1 MAGQVTVVSDVASPL
16 RPRKVSSP
24 FIARTSL
31 AFEKAANLSS
41 QDSDLFSHGDSSI
54 LSNYRTA
61 PSSRRGSFTFSNA
74 ALNNCNN
81 NTITS
86 NNANASF
93 NNTNSIRN
101 SFSMADLSNLA
112 NKSRPFEGGNVR
124 KLVTSFS
131 NPGFHLNSNQNGHQS
146 GLKPVR
152 SPSVIIECPPAELT
166 ASHLHLDVLKS
177 AIVVVDPPALP
188 VPQQQQ
194 EEEEEEEDGVVEE
207 EDGVVEEEDGVVEEE
222 DRVVEEEDET
232 MAEGDEVVDEG
243 DEVVEEEDEVV
254 EENVAEE
261 TEGVK
266 MTVEVPKVTVEVP
279 RIAIGSISSLT
290 HLPIGPIARMNCRE
304 QTVTDED
311 GSFCQ
316 SNQLLAVP
324 FKERVRSH
332 IKDSGDRAPCL
343 ELNPF
348 SPYSPRILNLESI
361 VAFNHQT
368 ENHKSVDL
376 NDFIET
382 VDFGGEGGTFDYIGQ
397 ALGSSQMPVEETLTM
412 EQILSNA
419 VEEIDEK
426 EEPIAVEEKE
436 ALMQPDTHEGHVLVV
451 HLEETLATVVPVE
464 PTVESYAAEETI
476 IDGAPEV
483 QHQLAQEA
491 VSESPQAYEAA
502 PVDSASPVILPNA
515 VSEAP
520 PVSTSTST
528 DTLECKNVSPA
539 SQSRQSSSQ
548 LNQRHDGSMVMHDFP
563 HEPLRGSQLLEK
575 RQQQHGSYSKLN
587 GSSLLHLTTSRCSN
601 HSGPSSMLASSSTSG
616 STASSSTRL
625 QTPQTCNGSFERNT
639 VMSEDDI
646 SMPSASVQSND
657 HDYDRS
663 SIQSSSA
670 DNDAA
675 ARGGVTSSSAAPPS
689 TISGSKKPAKIVTRP
704 TKGLSMALGRTFSMM
719 LDITSAAT
727 TVGFEDGSLEHVVS
741 SKVSRTGKLFAQK
754 IKTIAN
760 FEYNTSR
767 KLGKG
772 NFGVVY
778 QGKSTQGDEEVA
790 IKKITRKLPAEI
802 EKLGLVQ
809 REMKVC
815 RLFRYKTGI
824 VPLLDII
831 TTNKHHYLVFE
842 KAEGD
847 LAEMIKARCKDATG
861 IDRINRDPYQ
871 QPMSPSCTLGAIFN
885 IHEIRSIMRTVVL
898 GTQSLHYEG
907 FSHKDIKP
915 ANILFREGQGLL
927 CDFGLCSQRE
937 ELPDNQFF
945 GTQDYASPEARRVGG
960 SKKCD
965 YIQGD
970 VYSLGAVLYE
980 LATGSVLSK
989 VISQGINWQKLA
1001 LFGGRSFSE
1010 LIQGMVDDLEK
1021 RWTIDRVVSSRF
1033 WDEPQSDSASAM
1045 TAVSESLPFSP
1056 FSATTAAK
1064 MMRQGIVGGS
1074 GGIDVVAVG
1083 AMGAVNSSTP

>member
-1 MAGQVTVVSDVASPL
+1 MAGQATVVSDAASPL

-31 AFEKAANLSS
+31 VFEKAANLYS
-41 QDSDLFSHGDSSI
+41 QDSDLFSHGDSPI

-74 ALNNCNN
+74 ALNNYNN
-81 NTITS
+81 NTIAS
-86 NNANASF
+86 NKSNASI
-93 NNTNSIRN
+93 NNTNSLRN

-112 NKSRPFEGGNVR
+112 NRNRPFEEGKVR

-131 NPGFHLNSNQNGHQS
+131 NPAFHLNNNNNGHQS
-146 GLKPVR
+146 VLKPVR
-152 SPSVIIECPPAELT
+152 SQSVIMECPSAELI
-166 ASHLHLDVLKS
+166 ASHQYLDVLKS
-177 AIVVVDPPALP
+177 AAIVVDPPALP
-188 VPQQQQ
+188 VSQQQ
-194 EEEEEEEDGVVEE
+194 EEEEDEDVMVEEVVVE
-207 EDGVVEEEDGVVEEE
+207 V
-222 DRVVEEEDET
+222 
-232 MAEGDEVVDEG
+232 
-243 DEVVEEEDEVV
+243 
-254 EENVAEE
+254 
-261 TEGVK
+261 TEIVK
-266 MTVEVPKVTVEVP
+266 MPVEIPKAMVEAP
-279 RIAIGSISSLT
+279 KIAIGSISSLT

-304 QTVTDED
+304 QTSTDED
-311 GSFCQ
+311 GSFYQ

-332 IKDSGDRAPCL
+332 IKDSGDGAPCL

-348 SPYSPRILNLESI
+348 SPYSPGILNLEPT

-382 VDFGGEGGTFDYIGQ
+382 VDFGGKGGTFDYIGQ
-397 ALGSSQMPVEETLTM
+397 ALGSSQMSVEESLTM
-412 EQILSNA
+412 EQILSDV
-419 VEEIDEK
+419 VEEISEK
-426 EEPIAVEEKE
+426 EPIAAEEKK
-436 ALMQPDTHEGHVLVV
+436 APMQLDTHEDNVLVV

-464 PTVESYAAEETI
+464 PTVDSYAAEETI
-476 IDGAPEV
+476 IDDTPEA
-483 QHQLAQEA
+483 HQLPTQET
-491 VSESPQAYEAA
+491 VPESPQAYEAA
-502 PVDSASPVILPNA
+502 SVDSASPVILPKA

-520 PVSTSTST
+520 PFSTSAST
-528 DTLECKNVSPA
+528 DTFECKDVPPA
-539 SQSRQSSSQ
+539 SQSHQSSGQ
-548 LNQRHDGSMVMHDFP
+548 LNQRHDGSRVMQRFP
-563 HEPLRGSQLLEK
+563 HESLRESQLLEK
-575 RQQQHGSYSKLN
+575 GQQRHNSYLKLN
-587 GSSLLHLTTSRCSN
+587 GSSLLHLTTSRYSN

-625 QTPQTCNGSFERNT
+625 QTPQTSNGSTFERNT

-646 SMPSASVQSND
+646 SMPSASVQSSD
-657 HDYDRS
+657 HDHDRS

-670 DNDAA
+670 DTDAVAGGAATSSPAA
-675 ARGGVTSSSAAPPS
+675 APLT
-689 TISGSKKPAKIVTRP
+689 TSGSKKPAKIVTRP
-704 TKGLSMALGRTFSMM
+704 TRGGLSMALGRTFSMM

-727 TVGFEDGSLEHVVS
+727 TVGFEDGSLENVVS

-760 FEYNTSR
+760 FEYNTSN

-778 QGKSTQGDEEVA
+778 QGKSTQADEDVA
-790 IKKITRKLPAEI
+790 IKKITRKLPGEI

-815 RLFRYKTGI
+815 RLFRNKTGI

-861 IDRINRDPYQ
+861 IDRINRDSYQ

-885 IHEIRSIMRTVVL
+885 IHEIRSIMHTVVL
-898 GTQSLHYEG
+898 GVQTLHHEG

-1001 LFGGRSFSE
+1001 LFGGRAFSE

-1021 RWTIDRVVSSRF
+1021 RWTIDRVVSSQF

-1045 TAVSESLPFSP
+1045 TAVSDSLPFSP
-1056 FSATTAAK
+1056 LSATAAAK
-1064 MMRQGIVGGS
+1064 LMRQGVVGGS
-1074 GGIDVVAVG
+1074 SGIDVVAVRATG
-1083 AMGAVNSSTP
+1083 AEDSSTP